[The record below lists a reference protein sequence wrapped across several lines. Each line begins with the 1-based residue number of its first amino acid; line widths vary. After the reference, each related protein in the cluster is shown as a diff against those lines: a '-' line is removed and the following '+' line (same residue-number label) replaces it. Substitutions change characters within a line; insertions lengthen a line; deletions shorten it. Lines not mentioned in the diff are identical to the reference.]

1 MNHFDP
7 IFIQA
12 ELILKFLR
20 NELTVAEKAELDTWL
35 SEGEANRKLF
45 NELTDEATVQSE
57 INLMEQ
63 FPANGAWE
71 VIAAKT
77 VHAPKPV
84 NSIRKMQ
91 PWYFMAAAAFLL
103 IASVTVFQLWNKQ
116 TVKTESVKT
125 ELEKA
130 SSIAPGTNKA
140 LLTIAD
146 GSVIEIGEASNGLL
160 SKQNNVDLLV
170 NDGEIS
176 YKPNG
181 KDEEVL
187 FNTITTPKGG
197 QYRLVLADGTKVW
210 LNAASSLKYPTAFIG
225 NERNVELQGE
235 GYFEV
240 AHNASKPFKVLIEG
254 KGAVTALGTQFNIN
268 SYADES
274 FTKTT
279 LIEGKVKVSS
289 GNDVV
294 VLMPNQQARIPEAGK
309 IYFEAG
315 VDTEEVIAWKNGR
328 FIFKSANIEHIMKQ
342 IARWYDIE
350 VTYKNKNNEDKF
362 SGIVSRSGNL
372 SDVLRI
378 MSEGGVKFK
387 VDEKNI
393 IVY

>member
-1 MNHFDP
+1 M
-7 IFIQA
+7 
-12 ELILKFLR
+12 
-20 NELTVAEKAELDTWL
+20 
-35 SEGEANRKLF
+35 
-45 NELTDEATVQSE
+45 
-57 INLMEQ
+57 
-63 FPANGAWE
+63 
-71 VIAAKT
+71 
-77 VHAPKPV
+77 
-84 NSIRKMQ
+84 
-91 PWYFMAAAAFLL
+91 
-103 IASVTVFQLWNKQ
+103 
-116 TVKTESVKT
+116 
-125 ELEKA
+125 
-130 SSIAPGTNKA
+130 
-140 LLTIAD
+140 
-146 GSVIEIGEASNGLL
+146 
-160 SKQNNVDLLV
+160 
-170 NDGEIS
+170 
-176 YKPNG
+176 
-181 KDEEVL
+181 
-187 FNTITTPKGG
+187 
-197 QYRLVLADGTKVW
+197 
-210 LNAASSLKYPTAFIG
+210 
-225 NERNVELQGE
+225 
-235 GYFEV
+235 
-240 AHNASKPFKVLIEG
+240 IEG